1 MSAQPSCPNRRSWP
15 ALAALTAALALA
27 SAVQAEDA
35 RGAPMSAA
43 EFDAYVTGKTLTY
56 SQYGTVYGTEEYLP
70 GRKVRWQ
77 VGDDCQYGH
86 WYERTGLICFT
97 YEYDIGE
104 YCWTFWRDDHG
115 LSALATTDPPE
126 AELSEVQQT
135 TDGLTCPPLD
145 VGV

>member
-1 MSAQPSCPNRRSWP
+1 MTRLALILCLSALP
-15 ALAALTAALALA
+15 AMAQDGLPTSPPLTA
-27 SAVQAEDA
+27 E
-35 RGAPMSAA
+35 
-43 EFDAYVTGKTLTY
+43 EFEAYVTGKTLTY
-56 SQYGTVYGTEEYLP
+56 SQFGSVFGIEEYLP